1 MYWDVSLIWYSLCFR
16 YQDSQR
22 KRCYLPPWSRTWNH
36 VHILFI
42 RIFLKRSFK
51 YKLEYWIVM
60 CKHHIRKRENWKC
73 CVCSCKNT
81 WKILFFLWKID
92 RRSLVII
99 DVNIHKY
106 EWIIFSAVISDIFSS
121 EGFCCHWRGYGC
133 GDHFLESDTFLHSW
147 QVLAELLS
155 NRDNMD
161 IMCDI
166 GMWVTVV

>member
-1 MYWDVSLIWYSLCFR
+1 MPVTLKLALVKAFLVFKGAGTCIEMFHFNMISLCFR

-42 RIFLKRSFK
+42 RIFFKRSFK

-60 CKHHIRKRENWKC
+60 CKHHIRKREKWKC

-81 WKILFFLWKID
+81 WKILCFLWKID

-106 EWIIFSAVISDIFSS
+106 ELF
-121 EGFCCHWRGYGC
+121 
-133 GDHFLESDTFLHSW
+133 FLP
-147 QVLAELLS
+147 
-155 NRDNMD
+155 
-161 IMCDI
+161 
-166 GMWVTVV
+166 